1 LFITFLRRAGFV
13 AIAALR
19 RNLYFKH
26 RLQTRRVARTLGRL
40 ALTERPVVDI
50 AARVR
55 IVLRARILLYLL
67 LLDAWKS
74 ADRDLPE
81 VIAAER
87 ALADA

>member
-1 LFITFLRRAGFV
+1 
-13 AIAALR
+13 
-19 RNLYFKH
+19 
-26 RLQTRRVARTLGRL
+26 
-40 ALTERPVVDI
+40 
-50 AARVR
+50 
-55 IVLRARILLYLL
+55 LYLL